1 MTTIAFSPI
10 MLLIVLA
17 IVFLV
22 LATVNLPSHPR
33 FNWGWAGMLCWALY
47 VLFVR

>member
-1 MTTIAFSPI
+1 MTIAFSPI

-17 IVFLV
+17 IAFLGA
-22 LATVNLPSHPR
+22 ATVNAPSHPH
-33 FNWGWAGMLCWALY
+33 FNWGWAGMFFWALY